1 MTRYV
6 GGATSYG
13 WLLAGALAAVAYPL
27 IPAGPARDLLAYDVP
42 AVLATLVLWAAVR
55 WHRPQRSRV
64 WYLVLAG
71 QAASVAGD
79 CVYDYLGDVLHADQY
94 PSVADVFYLL
104 SYPLTLAGL
113 VILIRDRTRGRDR
126 VGLIDAAVV
135 STALGL
141 PAWTFVLRPI
151 SAMDH
156 TGPLDHL
163 LSLAYP
169 VLDVLLIAMTARMAT
184 APGARRL
191 PAYQML
197 MIAQVVRLVPDIA
210 FSITS
215 LTGAEFAYLD
225 GGWLLTYA
233 LTAAAALH
241 PSMHRVTEPVV
252 SRDVTLSTPRLTLL
266 TAASLLAPAVLA
278 VQGLRNPAGIDWI
291 GVTAGSTIL
300 FLLVVARMKL
310 LLTHVHRQARQLDSL
325 AHVDGLTG
333 VPNRRSWDDAL
344 ARELALARRS
354 GDRVVAGLVDLDYF
368 KRFNDTYG
376 HQAGDLLLKEAAA
389 AWRAQ
394 LRDPDVLARYGG
406 EEFGVV
412 IAGLA
417 APEALAIVSR
427 LRPVTPRGQT
437 FSAGLAEWDG
447 HESAS
452 ELVRRADEAL
462 YLAKDAGRDRVLLA
476 QDVTLAG

>member
-1 MTRYV
+1 MPRRAWIWWLLLGVPVALCYPWLPDGSLVAGV
-6 GGATSYG
+6 GFEGLGGLACVVMMVAIRRLRPAQARMC
-13 WLLAGALAAVAYPL
+13 WLLA
-27 IPAGPARDLLAYDVP
+27 AGSAFSVLGDLVYDVLLN
-42 AVLATLVLWAAVR
+42 AMHVDA
-55 WHRPQRSRV
+55 
-64 WYLVLAG
+64 
-71 QAASVAGD
+71 
-79 CVYDYLGDVLHADQY
+79 Y

-104 SYPLTLAGL
+104 SYPVTVGGLGLLARG
-113 VILIRDRTRGRDR
+113 RTRGRDR
-126 VGLIDAAVV
+126 VGLLDAAIV
-135 STALGL
+135 STALAL
-141 PAWTFVLRPI
+141 PAWTFVIRPI

-156 TGPLDHL
+156 AGLGDQL
-163 LSLAYP
+163 VSLAYP
-169 VLDVLLIAMTARMAT
+169 IFDVLLVVITARLVT
-184 APGARRL
+184 TPGSRRL
-191 PAYQML
+191 PVPFLML
-197 MIAQVVRLVPDIA
+197 VAAQVTRLVSDVSFSA
-210 FSITS
+210 TSITGTDFPWLDPGWV
-215 LTGAEFAYLD
+215 LTY
-225 GGWLLTYA
+225 LLT
-233 LTAAAALH
+233 TAALLH
-241 PSMHRVTEPVV
+241 PSAGRIDEPGPQ
-252 SRDVTLSTPRLTLL
+252 RDEGVLSTPRLTLL
-266 TAASLLAPAVLA
+266 AAASLLAPAVLV
-278 VQGLRNPAGIDWI
+278 VQGLRNPEKIDW
-291 GVTAGSTIL
+291 VAVAVGSTIL

-310 LLTHVHRQARQLDSL
+310 LLRRVHRQARQLELL
-325 AHVDGLTG
+325 AHLDGLTG

-344 ARELALARRS
+344 TRELARARRS
-354 GDRVVAGLVDLDYF
+354 GEPVVVGLLDLDFF
-368 KRFNDTYG
+368 KKFNDAYG

-427 LRPVTPRGQT
+427 LRPATPRGQT